1 METSITANKN
11 VVELLYTLITRG
23 ETEEA
28 TRLMASDL
36 EWWFHGPPRRQH
48 MMMLLTGQS
57 GALTGFRFE
66 PQRVAEVGEW
76 VVAEGEEEGAYWVH
90 VWTVK
95 DGVITQFREYFNTW
109 LTVREVGQVGPTKMD
124 TLWQSEPRS
133 YLGRSLPSLVLAV

>member
-1 METSITANKN
+1 METSTTPNKN
-11 VVELLYTLITRG
+11 VIELLYTLITRG

-66 PQRVAEVGEW
+66 PRRVVEVGEW

-124 TLWQSEPRS
+124 TLWQSEPRA
-133 YLGRSLPSLVLAV
+133 YLGRSLPCLVLAV

>member
-57 GALTGFRFE
+57 GALTDFRFE